1 MYYNNTP
8 NDNEEADASC
18 AGGSCSLWEVY

>member
-18 AGGSCSLWEVY
+18 TGGACSIWC